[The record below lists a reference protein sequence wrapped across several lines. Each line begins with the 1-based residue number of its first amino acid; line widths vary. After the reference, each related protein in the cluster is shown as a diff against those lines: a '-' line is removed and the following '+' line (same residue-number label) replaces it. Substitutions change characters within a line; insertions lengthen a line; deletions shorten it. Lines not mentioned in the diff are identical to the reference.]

1 MVRYEL
7 KFKLKD
13 TIKIEMNVSYIY
25 ILKTSN
31 IQFYTKELIKLYCN
45 RK

>member
-1 MVRYEL
+1 MVRYVL

-13 TIKIEMNVSYIY
+13 TINIKSIIL

-31 IQFYTKELIKLYCN
+31 IQFYASKELIKLYCN